1 MRKIPAALA
10 ILGLAA
16 FGLAGCSLPSTSAD
30 CPRPDGSGDALD
42 LIQVSGETDAAP
54 EVDVYTPFQAS
65 ETQFADLAQG
75 EGDVP
80 VTSTDQLIVIDL
92 SLYAGET
99 GEELVASNYNGDL
112 SQPIPLSQWTAS
124 VPALEDALQCTSE
137 GSRVVVA
144 IGPDGIDPSAGSSVG
159 LAEGDSAVAVVDVRK
174 VYRAAADGSLQ
185 FNSGM
190 GLPAVVRAPDG
201 HPGVVVPDGDAPTEL
216 VVQTLIKGD
225 GPVVEADSTPRLH
238 VLSVS
243 WDDKEQ
249 VASSWDT
256 GQPQSQP
263 VEGQQLLQDV
273 LVGQTVGSQ
282 VMAVVP
288 AELSGTD
295 QAMVFVFDI
304 LGLDESAPTQ

>member
-16 FGLAGCSLPSTSAD
+16 VGLAGCSLPAASD
-30 CPRPDGSGDALD
+30 CPRPDGGGDSLD
-42 LIQVSGETDAAP
+42 AIQVTGSSDAAP
-54 EVDVYTPFQAS
+54 DVDIYTPFHTS
-65 ETQFADLAQG
+65 ETQFTDIEQG
-75 EGDVP
+75 DGEVP
-80 VTSTDQLIVIDL
+80 ITASDQLVVLDL

-99 GEELVASNYNGDL
+99 GEKLVSTGYDGDL
-112 SQPIPLSQWTAS
+112 SQPFPLSQWTES
-124 VPALEDALQCTSE
+124 VPALEEALQCASE

-144 IGPDGIDPSAGSSVG
+144 VGPEGIDEAAAASVG
-159 LAEGDSAVAVVDVRK
+159 LAEDDSPVVVVDVRK
-174 VYRAAADGSLQ
+174 VYLPAAEGSLQ

-201 HPGVVVPDGDAPTEL
+201 TPGVVIPDGDAPDEL
-216 VVQTLIKGD
+216 VVQTLIKGE
-225 GPVVEADSTPRLH
+225 GPVVEDDSTVRLH

-249 VASSWDT
+249 LGSTWET
-256 GQPQSQP
+256 GQPQSQS
-263 VEGQQLLQDV
+263 VEGQQMLQDV

-288 AELSGTD
+288 AELGGTE
-295 QAMVFVFDI
+295 QATVFVFDI
-304 LGLDESAPTQ
+304 LGIDAAAPAQ

>member
-16 FGLAGCSLPSTSAD
+16 IGLAGCSLPAASD

-42 LIQVSGETDAAP
+42 LIEVTGSTDAAP
-54 EVDVYTPFQAS
+54 DVDVYTPFTTSQ
-65 ETQFADLAQG
+65 TQFADLAQG
-75 EGDVP
+75 DGEVP
-80 VTSTDQLIVIDL
+80 ITSTDQLVVLDL

-99 GEELVASNYNGDL
+99 GEQLVATGYDGNL

-124 VPALEDALQCTSE
+124 VPGLEEALQCTSE
-137 GSRVVVA
+137 GSRVVIA
-144 IGPDGIDPSAGSSVG
+144 LGPDGVDPAAGSSVG
-159 LAEGDSAVAVVDVRK
+159 LAEGDSAVIVADVRK
-174 VYRAAADGSLQ
+174 VYLPAANGSLQ

-201 HPGVVVPDGDAPTEL
+201 APGVVIPDGDAPADL
-216 VVQTLIKGD
+216 VVQTLKKGD
-225 GPVVEADSTPRLH
+225 GPVVEEDSTVRIH

-243 WDDKEQ
+243 WDDKE
-249 VASSWDT
+249 VLGSTWES
-256 GQPQSQP
+256 GQPQSQAIA
-263 VEGQQLLQDV
+263 GQPMLQDV

-288 AELSGTD
+288 AELGGTE
-295 QAMVFVFDI
+295 QATVFVFDI
-304 LGLDESAPTQ
+304 LGLDEPAPTP